1 MKKVLL
7 LLTLLLAAAVAA
19 VVLGVRNWPS
29 DGLDAETVLAQAKAE
44 ERAGEEEVLAQLTEG
59 KALHQVHA
67 RYDRHGP
74 AAEVIREIATEWYL
88 PERIVNETWEEVGP
102 GGMLTRVR
110 GWAKDENG
118 VVLQDI
124 YTVGGEVVTKDVA
137 SGAEE
142 RRPLRWSVEDLKA
155 AIQRDRQFL
164 DEAMLRGDAVISSRN
179 AEVIVIDQELAP
191 LPQPAAY
198 SDSRG
203 GGYSIPYT
211 HDIQASRWMKR
222 TEVDAKTSRFLRSST
237 VLVDA
242 SGQERV
248 VQEWQPIVFEVVDA
262 NQIPASR

>member
-1 MKKVLL
+1 VLL
-7 LLTLLLAAAVAA
+7 LLTLGLAVIAAA

-29 DGLDAETVLAQAKAE
+29 DGMDAETVLAQAQAQE
-44 ERAGEEEVLAQLTEG
+44 DGVLAQLTEG
-59 KALHQVHA
+59 KALHQVDA

-74 AAEVIREIATEWYL
+74 AAEIIKEIATEWYL
-88 PERIVNETWEEVGP
+88 PERIVNETWEEIGP
-102 GGMLTRVR
+102 GGMITRVR
-110 GWAKDENG
+110 GWAKDESG

-124 YTVGGEVVTKDVA
+124 YTVGAEVVTKDVA

-179 AEVIVIDQELAP
+179 AEVIVIDRELPP
-191 LPQPAAY
+191 LPQPPAY

-203 GGYSIPYT
+203 HGYSIPVTY
-211 HDIQASRWMKR
+211 DIQASRWISR
-222 TEVDAKTSRFLRSST
+222 IEVDAKTSRFLRTST

-242 SGQERV
+242 SGQETV
-248 VQEWQPIVFEVVDA
+248 AQEWQPIVFEVVDA
-262 NQIPASR
+262 KQIPAGP